1 MENANW
7 WQGIE
12 RLTHPAPLHPGTL
25 HSPAPLVGRT
35 SPFPELSLSP
45 AISLSAWPQPTDQ
58 SSGTFWVF
66 LAAAHAAFLL
76 QSGSLICQPASP
88 QPPSSEKMS
97 STPPW
102 GYPPS
107 QLGLSHL
114 ILERL
119 EEHTQ
124 GAAESSP
131 AQGLVTFLI
140 SGGPTA
146 TRVRSPDH

>member
-1 MENANW
+1 M
-7 WQGIE
+7 
-12 RLTHPAPLHPGTL
+12 
-25 HSPAPLVGRT
+25 GRT

-45 AISLSAWPQPTDQ
+45 VICFSAWPQPTDQ
-58 SSGTFWVF
+58 SPGTFWVF
-66 LAAAHAAFLL
+66 LAAVHAAFLL
-76 QSGSLICQPASP
+76 LQPVSLICQPASP

-114 ILERL
+114 ILERP

-146 TRVRSPDH
+146 TRVRSPDHRKRCSGRRYPGILWSLPRSLCFV